1 MNRPITSNESD
12 SVMRK
17 LQTDMSSGPGG
28 FIGDFYQ
35 TCREELTPIFL
46 KISPQIPDE
55 GTLLNSILQ
64 GHHHPNT
71 KTDTYKYRSISLM
84 NIDAKVLNKIPAD

>member
-1 MNRPITSNESD
+1 MNTPITRNESD
-12 SVMRK
+12 AVMRK
-17 LQTDMSSGPGG
+17 LPTDKNPGPGG

-55 GTLLNSILQ
+55 GTLPNSILQ

-71 KTDTYKYRSISLM
+71 KTDTYKYRSIPLM
-84 NIDAKVLNKIPAD
+84 NIDAKILNKILAD